1 MPGPLPRAFGGR
13 EMTRVGRVYGAAVGS
28 QETTAVLWA
37 PSLTRFDVDMG
48 GGGTYRGGTMCAPV
62 HTAACVSACLCV
74 CVCRM
79 CVMWLL

>member
-1 MPGPLPRAFGGR
+1 
-13 EMTRVGRVYGAAVGS
+13 MTRVGRVYGAAVGS